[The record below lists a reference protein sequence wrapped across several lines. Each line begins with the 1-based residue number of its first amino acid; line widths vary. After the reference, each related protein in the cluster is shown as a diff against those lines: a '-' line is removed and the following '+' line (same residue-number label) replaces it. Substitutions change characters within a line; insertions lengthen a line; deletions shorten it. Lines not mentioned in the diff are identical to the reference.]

1 MKQNIIKKIW
11 RNRPLKYISEV
22 IHNARYIPLKKYPN
36 SKFRIWARNVLYLSW
51 QE

>member
-1 MKQNIIKKIW
+1 MAKNIIKKIW
-11 RNRPLKYISEV
+11 RNRPSKYIPEV
-22 IHNARYIPLKKYPN
+22 IDNAKRIPLKKYPN